1 MMATS
6 NFDHRLTH
14 THTHMV
20 LSLGAELS
28 FGTRSMLRS
37 FRKQINNMLLLILE
51 AENNYHVEAPILLQK
66 NSKLYIMKNLIQF
79 FSFIIMPFKKTV
91 LLNLTFLNA

>member
-1 MMATS
+1 MMA

-51 AENNYHVEAPILLQK
+51 AQNNYHVEASILLQK
-66 NSKLYIMKNLIQF
+66 NSKLHIMKNLIQF
-79 FSFIIMPFKKTV
+79 FSFIIMPF
-91 LLNLTFLNA
+91 